1 MTTRAA
7 ATDRSAESAPRR
19 RRVGPFVLGL
29 AFIAALAA
37 CAAPEREGREGS
49 LADLRQLLE
58 EGAEGPVR
66 AEVVEDGPDTVGP
79 QPPFA
84 PLPVDEDD
92 PPIDMP
98 LASPAPDGA
107 LRSASEANPAADPS
121 AAVALESSDP
131 LSAFSQNPYLRFGS
145 RILVR
150 RDGRIT
156 KPYPLQV
163 GRGRRLLQL
172 MAQIGG
178 FPLTYQIVTK
188 ADDPIA
194 PTPEPPA
201 GTVAQIV
208 LLEGWDFEQYSNFQP
223 ALLAAP
229 ADSKPLDIADWFVV
243 TAGEDLLAEVE
254 QFIDLFVA
262 SVPQIEIEA
271 RIVEVVTT
279 DELDYGVRGGGTSG
293 AVTTT
298 FPDGTLVDFFSYAVP
313 NSADANE
320 ALLGIGTI
328 QDGVAIDAV
337 LEAIQTWE
345 NVTITTR
352 PKIAVREGG
361 VAEVINSS
369 EVPFF
374 NFTGFNSSTGN
385 FNAQLT
391 FKQVGVQ
398 LYASPRVLGTDTL
411 ALNLYIE
418 ASEQVGTAISFFD
431 ADGNEVRSPLI
442 ARRQARTVVYLEP
455 GQAVVIGGLET
466 VREVNQER
474 KVPIL
479 GDIPLLGIL
488 FRSERKR
495 KERTNVLFFI
505 RPRILQGTDFMSE
518 L

>member
-1 MTTRAA
+1 
-7 ATDRSAESAPRR
+7 
-19 RRVGPFVLGL
+19 
-29 AFIAALAA
+29 
-37 CAAPEREGREGS
+37 
-49 LADLRQLLE
+49 
-58 EGAEGPVR
+58 
-66 AEVVEDGPDTVGP
+66 
-79 QPPFA
+79 
-84 PLPVDEDD
+84 
-92 PPIDMP
+92 
-98 LASPAPDGA
+98 
-107 LRSASEANPAADPS
+107 
-121 AAVALESSDP
+121 
-131 LSAFSQNPYLRFGS
+131 
-145 RILVR
+145 
-150 RDGRIT
+150 
-156 KPYPLQV
+156 
-163 GRGRRLLQL
+163 
-172 MAQIGG
+172 
-178 FPLTYQIVTK
+178 
-188 ADDPIA
+188 
-194 PTPEPPA
+194 
-201 GTVAQIV
+201 
-208 LLEGWDFEQYSNFQP
+208 
-223 ALLAAP
+223 
-229 ADSKPLDIADWFVV
+229 
-243 TAGEDLLAEVE
+243 
-254 QFIDLFVA
+254 
-262 SVPQIEIEA
+262 
-271 RIVEVVTT
+271 
-279 DELDYGVRGGGTSG
+279 
-293 AVTTT
+293 
-298 FPDGTLVDFFSYAVP
+298 VDFFSYAVP